1 MMMKN
6 KWMRGLAIL
15 VLSLPTVTYAKTAA
29 PKASEAPEV
38 SLTQEEQMAIDF
50 CDFAAYGV
58 MHIAGDHQGGATKS
72 EALTNHDKRMAELKD
87 LIDLDPETATMLDK
101 YWKGAIDRIFQESVQ
116 KTDAE
121 KQAFV
126 MGVGESSFYSCLDQV
141 LKTPKN

>member
-1 MMMKN
+1 
-6 KWMRGLAIL
+6 
-15 VLSLPTVTYAKTAA
+15 
-29 PKASEAPEV
+29 
-38 SLTQEEQMAIDF
+38 
-50 CDFAAYGV
+50 
-58 MHIAGDHQGGATKS
+58 
-72 EALTNHDKRMAELKD
+72 MAELKD

>member
-1 MMMKN
+1 MMKN

-15 VLSLPTVTYAKTAA
+15 ALSLPAVAYANTAA
-29 PKASEAPEV
+29 PEA
-38 SLTQEEQMAIDF
+38 SLTQQEQMAIEF
-50 CDFAAYGV
+50 CDFSAYGV

-72 EALTNHDKRMAELKD
+72 EALTNHDERMAELKD

>member
-1 MMMKN
+1 MMKN

-15 VLSLPTVTYAKTAA
+15 ALSLPTVTYAKTAA
-29 PKASEAPEV
+29 PKVSEAPKE

-50 CDFAAYGV
+50 CDFSAYGV
-58 MHIAGDHQGGATKS
+58 MHIAAEHQSDVTKS
-72 EALTNHDKRMAELKD
+72 DALTNHDKRMAELKD
-87 LIDLDPETATMLDK
+87 LIDLLDPETATMLDQ

>member
-15 VLSLPTVTYAKTAA
+15 ALSLPTVTYAKTAA
-29 PKASEAPEV
+29 PKSPEV
-38 SLTQEEQMAIDF
+38 PKESLTQEEQMAIDF
-50 CDFAAYGV
+50 CDFSAYGV
-58 MHIAGDHQGGATKS
+58 MHIAAEHQSGVTKS
-72 EALTNHDKRMAELKD
+72 EALTNHDERMAKLRD
-87 LIDLDPETATMLDK
+87 IDPETATMLDQ
-101 YWKGAIDRIFQESVQ
+101 YWKGVIDRIFQESVQ

>member
-1 MMMKN
+1 
-6 KWMRGLAIL
+6 
-15 VLSLPTVTYAKTAA
+15 
-29 PKASEAPEV
+29 
-38 SLTQEEQMAIDF
+38 MAIDF
-50 CDFAAYGV
+50 CDFSAYGV